1 VRSREEGES
10 GLALFAAELA
20 AARTAAGLSQAELA
34 GRIHYSESLVAMVE
48 GRRRAPR
55 PDFAQRCDEAFG
67 LPGTFARLQQHAR
80 TAPLPAWFRPYAEI
94 EATATQLRSWQ
105 PMVVDGLLQ
114 TSDYARALLST
125 RPNSAAEEIE
135 ALVAARMER
144 QAVLARDKPPMI
156 WVMMDEVVLQR
167 EVGGTKV
174 MREQLLHLAE
184 MSERPNIVL
193 EIVPLSAGA
202 HTGLLGAFAIAEFDD
217 VTRAGYL
224 DTASEGYVVDS
235 RAAVAD
241 LMLVFDT
248 LRSEALT
255 RTGSRDLIGKWAGGH
270 GRPE

>member
-1 VRSREEGES
+1 VGNREDDGS

-20 AARTAAGLSQAELA
+20 AARAASGFSQAELA
-34 GRIHYSESLVAMVE
+34 TRIHYSESLVAMIE
-48 GRRRAPR
+48 GRRRAPTR
-55 PDFAQRCDEAFG
+55 DFAQRCDETFG
-67 LPGTFARLQQHAR
+67 LPGTFMRLQQHAR
-80 TAPLPAWFRPYAEI
+80 TSPMPSWFRPYAEI
-94 EATATQLRSWQ
+94 EAMATQLRSWQ

-125 RPNSAAEEIE
+125 RPNAAAEEVE

-156 WVMMDEVVLQR
+156 WVVMDEAVLQR
-167 EVGGTKV
+167 EVGGRKV
-174 MREQLLHLAE
+174 MHEQLCHLAA

-202 HTGLLGAFAIAEFDD
+202 HTGLLGAFAIAESDD
-217 VTRAGYL
+217 VARAGYL

-235 RAAVAD
+235 RSAVAD

-255 RTGSRDLIGKWAGGH
+255 RTGSRDLIGKWAGGL
-270 GRPE
+270 G